1 MPLPV
6 DLNRHSPI
14 LSGMGQITALFVQK
28 VIDVATS
35 AEPSGSGRRHE
46 LFRSV
51 GIDPDAPVDPKQM
64 VQDTDY
70 YALCE
75 RVTRE
80 DAHGASV
87 PIRVGSSMR
96 CDDYGAFGL
105 AWKSAIDL
113 RGSYQRSERYARV
126 LTNVATYE
134 CVEEDGRFFM
144 TLNRAGERHLGMRLS
159 NEQTIVAVTQI
170 SREVSTEP
178 FSPDAVYFKHSGPE
192 DLSAHETY
200 FGCPIYY
207 DADRD
212 AIQVSKEHLVAPNKL
227 GDPSISAFFDT
238 HMEREIADLPET
250 QELDGRVRSL
260 VSRALSEGVP
270 NVADV
275 AARLGLSGR
284 TLQRRLAA
292 QGHAFQDLVDEA
304 RKELALRLLRR
315 TDYALAE
322 VAFLTGFAE
331 QSAFTRAFKRW
342 QGETPASFRRAAQV

>member
-1 MPLPV
+1 
-6 DLNRHSPI
+6 
-14 LSGMGQITALFVQK
+14 MGQISALFAQK
-28 VIDVATS
+28 VIDVAV
-35 AEPSGSGRRHE
+35 AGEPSGAVRRRA
-46 LFRSV
+46 LYRSV
-51 GIDPDAPVDPKQM
+51 GVDPDAAIDPKQM
-64 VQDTDY
+64 VPDTDY

-75 RVTRE
+75 RVARE
-80 DAHGASV
+80 DPHGASV

-126 LTNVATYE
+126 LTSVSTYQ
-134 CVEEDGRFFM
+134 CVEEHGRFFM
-144 TLNRAGERHLGMRLS
+144 TLNRAGARHLGMRLS

-170 SREVSTEP
+170 SREVSKEP
-178 FSPDAVYFKHSGPE
+178 FSPDAVYFKHSGPD
-192 DLSAHETY
+192 DLSAHENY
-200 FGCPIYY
+200 FGCPVHY

-212 AIQVSKEHLVAPNKL
+212 AIEVSKDHLLAPNKL

-238 HMEREIADLPET
+238 HMDREIAELPEE
-250 QELDGRVRSL
+250 QELDGRVRNL

-304 RKELALRLLRR
+304 RQELAVRLLRR

-342 QGETPASFRRAAQV
+342 RGETPANFRRAVQHA

>member
-1 MPLPV
+1 
-6 DLNRHSPI
+6 
-14 LSGMGQITALFVQK
+14 MGQISALFAQK
-28 VIDVATS
+28 VIDVAV
-35 AEPSGSGRRHE
+35 AGEPSGGARRRA
-46 LFRSV
+46 LYQSIGV
-51 GIDPDAPVDPKQM
+51 DPDAAIDPKQM
-64 VQDTDY
+64 VPDTDY

-75 RVTRE
+75 RVARE
-80 DAHGASV
+80 DPHGASV

-105 AWKSAIDL
+105 AWKSATNL

-126 LTNVATYE
+126 LTSVSTYQ

-144 TLNRAGERHLGMRLS
+144 VLNRSGARHLGMRLS

-170 SREVSTEP
+170 SREVSKEP
-178 FSPDAVYFKHSGPE
+178 FSPDAVYFKHSAPD
-192 DLSAHETY
+192 DLSAHENY
-200 FGCPIYY
+200 FGCPLHY

-212 AIQVSKEHLVAPNKL
+212 AIEVSQDHLLAPNKL

-238 HMEREIADLPET
+238 HMDREIAELPEE
-250 QELDGRVRSL
+250 QELDGRVRNL

-304 RKELALRLLRR
+304 RQELAVRLLRR

-342 QGETPASFRRAAQV
+342 RGETPANFRRAVQHA

>member
-1 MPLPV
+1 M
-6 DLNRHSPI
+6 
-14 LSGMGQITALFVQK
+14 FVQK

-35 AEPSGSGRRHE
+35 ADLPGGDRRRD

-51 GIDPDAPVDPKQM
+51 GIDSDAPVDPKQM
-64 VQDTDY
+64 VSDKDY

-80 DAHGASV
+80 DPHGASV

-126 LTNVATYE
+126 LTSVSTYAFL
-134 CVEEDGRFFM
+134 EENGAFYM
-144 TLNRAGERHLGMRLS
+144 ALNRAGERHLGMRLS
-159 NEQTIVAVTQI
+159 NEQSIVAVTQI
-170 SREVSTEP
+170 SREVSQQP
-178 FSPDAVYFKHSGPE
+178 FSPDAVYFKHSGPD
-192 DLSAHETY
+192 DLSAHESY
-200 FGCPIYY
+200 FGCPVHFN
-207 DADRD
+207 ADRD
-212 AIQVSKEHLVAPNKL
+212 AIRVSKDHLVAPNKL
-227 GDPSISAFFDT
+227 GDPSISTFFDS
-238 HMEREIADLPET
+238 HMEKEIAELPEV
-250 QELDGRVRSL
+250 QELDGRVRNL

-275 AARLGLSGR
+275 AARLGLSAR

-304 RKELALRLLRR
+304 RQDLAIRLLRR

-342 QGETPASFRRAAQV
+342 RGETPASYRRTVQHA

>member
-1 MPLPV
+1 
-6 DLNRHSPI
+6 
-14 LSGMGQITALFVQK
+14 MGQISALFAQK
-28 VIDVATS
+28 VIDVAVA
-35 AEPSGSGRRHE
+35 AEPSGDARRRV
-46 LFRSV
+46 LYQSIGV
-51 GIDPDAPVDPKQM
+51 DPDAPVDPKQM
-64 VQDTDY
+64 VPDTDY

-75 RVTRE
+75 RVVR
-80 DAHGASV
+80 DDPHGASV

-126 LTNVATYE
+126 LTSVSTYQ

-144 TLNRAGERHLGMRLS
+144 TLNRAGARHLGMRLS

-170 SREVSTEP
+170 SREVSKEP
-178 FSPDAVYFKHSGPE
+178 FSPDAVYFRHGGP
-192 DLSAHETY
+192 DDISAHESY
-200 FGCPIYY
+200 FGCPVHY

-212 AIQVSKEHLVAPNKL
+212 AIEVSEEHLRAPNKL
-227 GDPSISAFFDT
+227 GDASISAFFDT
-238 HMEREIADLPET
+238 HMDREIAELPEE

-260 VSRALSEGVP
+260 VSPALSEGVP
-270 NVADV
+270 NIADV
-275 AARLGLSGR
+275 AARLGLSAR

-304 RKELALRLLRR
+304 RQELAVRLLRR

-342 QGETPASFRRAAQV
+342 RGETPAHFRRAAQHA

>member
-1 MPLPV
+1 
-6 DLNRHSPI
+6 
-14 LSGMGQITALFVQK
+14 MGQISALFVQK
-28 VIDVATS
+28 VIDVAV
-35 AEPSGSGRRHE
+35 AAGPSGGARRRA
-46 LFRSV
+46 LYQSV
-51 GIDPDAPVDPKQM
+51 GVDPDAPVDSKQM
-64 VQDTDY
+64 VPDTDY

-75 RVTRE
+75 RVARE
-80 DAHGASV
+80 DPRGPSV

-113 RGSYQRSERYARV
+113 RGSYQRAERYARV
-126 LTNVATYE
+126 LTSVSTYQ
-134 CVEEDGRFFM
+134 CVKEDGRFFM
-144 TLNRAGERHLGMRLS
+144 TLNRAGARHVGMRLS

-170 SREVSTEP
+170 SREVSKEQ
-178 FSPDAVYFKHSGPE
+178 FSPEAVYFRHSAPD
-192 DLSAHETY
+192 DLSAHESY
-200 FGCPIYY
+200 FRCPIHY

-212 AIQVSKEHLVAPNKL
+212 AIEVSKDHLLAPNKL
-227 GDPSISAFFDT
+227 GDPSISAFFES
-238 HMEREIADLPET
+238 HMEREIAELPET

-260 VSRALSEGVP
+260 VSRTLSEGVP

-275 AARLGLSGR
+275 AARLGLSAR
-284 TLQRRLAA
+284 TLQRRLAV

-304 RKELALRLLRR
+304 RQDLAVRLLRR

-342 QGETPASFRRAAQV
+342 RGETPANFRRAVQHA